1 MEKTHG
7 VTHRVELGRNCKA
20 FPGLPLWKWG
30 PSPLFLPEMQWS
42 STELQ
47 LGSQSAGSDR
57 ADCENVHPLYA
68 LLSIQDLSNANAD
81 LVYQL

>member
-1 MEKTHG
+1 
-7 VTHRVELGRNCKA
+7 
-20 FPGLPLWKWG
+20 
-30 PSPLFLPEMQWS
+30 MQWS

-68 LLSIQDLSNANAD
+68 LLSIQDLPNANAD